1 MWITLAIF
9 NLSGNMPV
17 LRDKF
22 IIWVKGSIIYAIV
35 SFTSLVD
42 MSSCPQLILGL
53 SLCTISKTWEC
64 SMLSRNIL
72 LGRGFFQ
79 KFRITFARL
88 GYILA
93 GSNANF
99 GKIFI
104 K

>member
-1 MWITLAIF
+1 MGITLAIF

-42 MSSCPQLILGL
+42 MSSATTDFGFEFVHYIQDMG
-53 SLCTISKTWEC
+53 
-64 SMLSRNIL
+64 MLNA
-72 LGRGFFQ
+72 FQ
-79 KFRITFARL
+79 KHTIWDRIFQIFRITFARL
-88 GYILA
+88 GDILA

-99 GKIFI
+99 GKIII